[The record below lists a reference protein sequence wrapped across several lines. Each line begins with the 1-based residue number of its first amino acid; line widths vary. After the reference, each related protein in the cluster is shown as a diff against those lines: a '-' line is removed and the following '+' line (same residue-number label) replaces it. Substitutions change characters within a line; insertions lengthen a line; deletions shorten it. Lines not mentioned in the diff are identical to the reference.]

1 MKDKILV
8 WIDASLTHFGLCKS
22 LQEKY
27 DCDLY
32 AIYDIVD
39 KPKKFFETQKIVKFQ
54 RSWFYNDLISPTNP
68 KPDIQFLKN
77 FEEKYNLNLWLL
89 ARNDR
94 IFYTFN
100 EFYDF
105 SPDEIL
111 SIMEQECRNFEQILD
126 SVNPDYVLLWHPTLR
141 QDYLLYLICKAKG
154 IKTLIQRTTRIGSKF
169 VISDNYKTI
178 GFEKINS
185 QETLPTSSKDLLDYH
200 INNDP
205 QKTSKAFRNRFM
217 GSKKDMFNAL
227 IKYFFSEN
235 TNPNTHYTYFGRSK
249 SKVLQKYIKYSFQ
262 AKTRKNFIDQNFHKK
277 IDLTKPFIYFPL
289 HIELE
294 RSTLIDAPFSTNQL
308 HVIKQIV
315 KSLPIGIQ
323 LYIKEHPSMKSRDW
337 RPISLYKE
345 IMKLPNVSLIHPSF
359 DPNLLLQNCSL
370 VIAITG
376 TAAFDAG
383 FYKKPAIT
391 FVETEFSSLDHVD
404 VVGKISE
411 LPNQIKNCLKKTITS
426 DDMWKYIDYVEKNS
440 FDLDMNSLQ
449 QDVQDALNYG
459 GFLVDV
465 EIDES
470 EFNSLLTSKKNEFD
484 LMAIEHIKKFS

>member
-1 MKDKILV
+1 
-8 WIDASLTHFGLCKS
+8 
-22 LQEKY
+22 
-27 DCDLY
+27 
-32 AIYDIVD
+32 
-39 KPKKFFETQKIVKFQ
+39 
-54 RSWFYNDLISPTNP
+54 
-68 KPDIQFLKN
+68 
-77 FEEKYNLNLWLL
+77 LL

-105 SPDEIL
+105 SPNEIL
-111 SIMEQECRNFEQILD
+111 SIMEQECRNFEKILD
-126 SVNPDYVLLWHPTLR
+126 SVNPDYVILWHPTLR

-154 IKTLIQRTTRIGSKF
+154 IKTLIQRPTRIGSKS
-169 VISDNYKTI
+169 IINDNYKTI

-185 QETLPTSSKDLLDYH
+185 QETLPTSSKNLLDFH
-200 INNDP
+200 IKNDP
-205 QKTSKAFRNRFM
+205 QKDWKRYRNRFM
-217 GSKKDMFNAL
+217 SSKKHMFGAL

-249 SKVLQKYIKYSFQ
+249 LKVLQKYIKYLFQ
-262 AKTRKNFIDQNFHKK
+262 AKTRKIFIDKNFHKQ

-294 RSTLIDAPFSTNQL
+294 RSTLIHAPFSTDQL

-323 LYIKEHPSMKSRDW
+323 LYIKEHPNMKSREW

-345 IMKLPNVSLIHPSF
+345 IMKLPNVSLLHPSI
-359 DPNLLLQNCSL
+359 DPNILLKNCSL

-383 FYKKPAIT
+383 FFKKPAIT
-391 FVETEFSSLDHVD
+391 FVETDFSSLNHVT
-404 VVGKISE
+404 VVDKISE
-411 LPNQIKNCLKKTITS
+411 LPNLIKNCLNKTIEY
-426 DDMWKYIDYVEKNS
+426 DDIGKYVDYIEKNG
-440 FDLDMNSLQ
+440 FNIDTNSLQ
-449 QDVQDALNYG
+449 QNVQDALNYG

-465 EIDES
+465 EINET
-470 EFNSLLTSKKNEFD
+470 EFNSLLNSNKNEFD